1 MAHSIGLVVSIKE
14 AGKAQVVT
22 DRKNACGGCGS
33 THNCNSCLS
42 NSKIVTETLNSI
54 GAKEGDLVDIS
65 LDSGVVLKSAATMY
79 LIPVAGLMAGAL
91 TGVSVSGIL
100 SVDETISAIIF
111 SIIGLCLGFIMTAL
125 ISKRMSMRNR
135 LTPVITQII
144 KPEVKHSRS
153 SVNNDPFHQTK
164 VCSTCH

>member
-1 MAHSIGLVVSIKE
+1 MAHTRGLVIKIKE
-14 AGKAQVVT
+14 DGIAQVVT

-33 THNCNSCLS
+33 THSCNSCLS
-42 NSKIVTETLNSI
+42 NSKMTAEALNSI
-54 GAKEGDLVDIS
+54 GAKEGDLVEIS
-65 LDSGVVLKSAATMY
+65 LNSGVVLKSAAAMY

-91 TGVSVSGIL
+91 AGVGVSSIL
-100 SVDETISAIIF
+100 AVDETISAIIF
-111 SIIGLCLGFIMTAL
+111 SIIGLCLGFMTTAL
-125 ISKRMSMRNR
+125 ISRRMSVRNR

-153 SVNNDPFHQTK
+153 SVNSDLFHQTK